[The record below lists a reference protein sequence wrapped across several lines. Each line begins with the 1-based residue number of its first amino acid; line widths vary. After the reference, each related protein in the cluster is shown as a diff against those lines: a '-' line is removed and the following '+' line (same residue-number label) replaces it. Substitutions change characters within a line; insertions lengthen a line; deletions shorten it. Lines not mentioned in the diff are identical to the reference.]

1 MDPAHIDVPPPRSAH
16 NWQSLFGSGPSL
28 VAARLVARSD
38 HFVLYVARDT
48 EDAERV
54 RREIG
59 FFASGACEPLAFPD
73 WETLPYDN
81 FSPHQ
86 DIISERLATLY
97 ALPRMER
104 GVLVAPVQTLMQRL
118 PPTAFVEAQ
127 SLVLETG
134 SHFSIDSQRTR
145 LQRAGYRN
153 VGTVAERGEYAVR
166 GSLMDI
172 FPMGSKLPLRIDL
185 DDDEIDS
192 LRTFDPDTQRT
203 IERIDAVRILPA
215 KEIPLDAAGIGRFRE
230 RWHHTFDVDVRRCQ
244 VYQDV
249 SDGIAHPGVECYL
262 PFFFENTA
270 TLFDYLPDETA
281 VVLDDG
287 CIEGAERFVGG
298 LHNRYES
305 LRHDIERPLPEPG
318 ALYLSREE
326 LLAALAP

>member
-16 NWQSLFGSGPSL
+16 NWQHLFGSGPSL
-28 VAARLVARSD
+28 VAARLLARSD
-38 HFVLYVARDT
+38 HFLLYVARDT
-48 EDAERV
+48 EDADRA
-54 RREIG
+54 RREID
-59 FFASGACEPLAFPD
+59 FFVAGADTPLAFPD

-97 ALPRMER
+97 ALPRKER

-134 SHFSIDSQRTR
+134 GRFSIETQRAR

-172 FPMGSKLPLRIDL
+172 FPMGAELPLRIDL
-185 DDDEIDS
+185 DDDLIDS

-203 IERIDAVRILPA
+203 VERIDAVRILPA
-215 KEIPLDAAGIGRFRE
+215 KEIPLDAAVALAAFASAGTIRSTSTCAAVRYTRMSATASRIPAWSATCRSSSKTRRHCSTTCRKE
-230 RWHHTFDVDVRRCQ
+230 RRSCWT
-244 VYQDV
+244 
-249 SDGIAHPGVECYL
+249 
-262 PFFFENTA
+262 
-270 TLFDYLPDETA
+270 TA
-281 VVLDDG
+281 VW
-287 CIEGAERFVGG
+287 
-298 LHNRYES
+298 
-305 LRHDIERPLPEPG
+305 RPPKG
-318 ALYLSREE
+318 S
-326 LLAALAP
+326 